1 MSVQANT
8 PMGSGG
14 LAESVA
20 GLIALRATGR
30 PDSIAVEDRTTTLT
44 YAELDAASARV
55 ASGLLAAGVE
65 PEEPVAVCLPRSW
78 QATCAFLGTLRA
90 GAAYLPLGDAQPP
103 ARRRRLLELAG
114 ARLAIEGP
122 GERKRLGEATRVLD
136 IDQLLGTE
144 DGPATT
150 QAIASE
156 QLAYVLFT
164 SGSTGEP
171 KGVEITHA
179 NMLQLLAGGSPLVP
193 EPGDIVLGVAP
204 TEFDISVLETV
215 GALAAGA
222 RLVLAPSGRPD
233 PRAVG
238 ELIAER
244 GVTYAFFAAGLFE
257 QVARAAL
264 PRLGGLRLVAAGG
277 DVMSPA
283 AAGALREAHPE
294 VRVLN
299 AYGPTETSIVAT
311 CFEVAEPDG
320 TPLPIGHALPGYEL
334 HVLDPD
340 GEPVADGEAGEL
352 WIGGPG
358 VGRGYRNDA
367 ARSAERFRP
376 DPFSSHSRARIYG
389 SGDMVRRREDGELL
403 FLGRLDDQV
412 KIAGH
417 RIEPGEVEQALG
429 AHPDVRHAAVVARED
444 VAGHKR
450 LVAYAAVRDDGV
462 RTESLMDHLAQRLP
476 RYMLPTT
483 IELLPELPLTA
494 RGKVDRAALPAP
506 LRNPQV
512 EATGDVA
519 AVAALMAE
527 LLGLEGVGPDEDFF
541 ALGAD
546 SLLAIQLLGRLRER
560 TGAGLDVNAVFEAR
574 TARALAA
581 LVDAMD
587 ASPPQREQLRRSAK
601 PGPAPAT
608 LAQRRA
614 WLFERANPDSLSY
627 QFACFIDL
635 RGELDEDALEA
646 ALGDL
651 IRRHES
657 LRTSI
662 VEHDGELV
670 QRVEEGVALPL
681 ERVDLRDAGPAAWPQ
696 LLRERV
702 RQRIALERAPMLRW
716 TLVRRGERRWSLI
729 DVEHHAVHDGWS
741 FMVLLED
748 LAELYSARV
757 GGRAAEL
764 PPLEVQLSDFA
775 RWERSALGGELERKQ
790 LAYWQRT
797 LDPDP
802 PLLEL
807 PYDRPRPRRESFT
820 GGSVRRPLDP
830 ALATRLRALAEEE
843 GATAFMACLAAFA
856 LLLGRLSGEERL
868 QIGSGLAN
876 RTDPAAERLVG
887 MTVATVAL
895 AVDLSGDPNVREL
908 LRRVRGVV
916 LGGVAN
922 SDVPFERVVEQLGP
936 PRRPDRSPLVQT
948 LFSFDDAPAGKRAW
962 GGLETRVVQTISN
975 GTAKADIS
983 VIGVDH
989 GDGAP
994 FFIWEHSDLFTD
1006 ATAHRLAAHH
1016 LHLLEQFVE
1025 RPEAPLSE
1033 LDLIDPEERERLRA
1047 WSVNADGFDREAT
1060 IPDLVI
1066 RQRER
1071 DPRATA
1077 VIDRERQLDYA
1088 ELLAQAGGVATAL
1101 RERGVERG
1109 DRVGV
1114 LTGRS
1119 LEAPIAQLGA
1129 LLSGAAY
1136 VPLDP
1141 SFPDAR
1147 IAQLLNVAEARIL
1160 LSRGP
1165 VERPLPAGVETVD
1178 VTGCGERELAPRDEL
1193 SSDDLAYVI
1202 YTSGSTGAPKGVEVT
1217 HRNVVRLVDDPTFAE
1232 QGPGTVMLHGASP
1245 GFDGATFEIW
1255 GPLANGGTV
1264 ACLAEQPTPD
1274 SIAMAIERDGI
1285 NVACITTGLFNQVVE
1300 RRPDCLAA
1308 LRQVIPG
1315 GEALSPAHARKALAA
1330 LAPGAR
1336 LTNGYG
1342 PTETTTYATT
1352 HDLRP
1357 GDEVGNAVP
1366 IGRPIQATTCRVL
1379 DPAGRELPIGAIGEL
1394 AIGGDGVSRG
1404 YRGDP
1409 ELTAER
1415 FQPDPEMPGGRRYL
1429 TGDLVRRRADGTLEF
1444 VGRADRQLKLR
1455 GFRVEPAE
1463 TEQAL
1468 RSHPGIA
1475 DAVVV
1480 PFERAPGDVALAA
1493 YLVAAGEGA
1502 PPGRQELRAHV
1513 AGGLPAAMV
1522 PTAWVELPELPLNA
1536 NGKIDRG
1543 RLPDPGDEHLAQAGG
1558 GRPTS
1563 KTERRVIE
1571 CFEAVLGISGVGPED
1586 DFFAL
1591 GGHSLLAVE
1600 LFAELER
1607 LGRRRL
1613 PLALIF
1619 DAPTPRRLA
1628 AGLGSDAP
1636 AARWDSLVPLK
1647 PSGSRPPL
1655 FVVAAGDGNI
1665 VGFGPL
1671 ARHLSAEQPL
1681 YGLQPN
1687 GLDGR
1692 RPLDRGV
1699 MEMAARYLEA
1709 MRRVQPCGPY
1719 FLAGRCNGATVAYEI
1734 AQQLRAA
1741 GKEVPLLVALDSAPP
1756 APKPAELM
1764 RGLPYDPMMETA
1776 RLRALG
1782 AGEKAPDPEAPGGGA
1797 KLAAWLRQPAA
1808 PGVSRYLL
1816 ELWSWRED
1824 LQRAFPDPLGAD
1836 AAALADF
1843 AWTAAVDELAPEL
1856 LLPTF
1861 SPRCL
1866 TPDGQR
1872 WDWAMATAWETL
1884 GNRPTDPLSTAGWRE
1899 LRGRL
1904 VEPLA
1909 TLSVNRYL
1917 LAASHRDD
1925 LRDVFADPD
1934 GESAPAL
1941 LEWAWEH
1948 GIHEGLAPDLLPP
1961 PARRLPRAARL
1972 RLAMRPARQAA
1983 TRAWGAGTRRAAR
1996 ASGEATGEAMRLLE
2010 RRLGRPLPG
2019 AGERTIQRAM
2029 AAAREARAGYRAAPW
2044 PGEVVLV
2051 SSEEFRDKSS
2061 YLGWQARAQGGV
2073 RRFELPHGH
2082 IEMLREPG
2090 VADLA
2095 VCLEQRIAEALGG

>member
-8 PMGSGG
+8 PTGSGG

-20 GLIALRATGR
+20 GLIALQGAEC
-30 PDSIAVEDRTTTLT
+30 PDAIAVEDGPTTLT
-44 YAELDAASARV
+44 YAELDAVAARV
-55 ASGLLAAGVE
+55 ANGLLAAGVE
-65 PEEPVAVCLPRSW
+65 PEEPVAVCLPRGW
-78 QATCAFLGTLRA
+78 QAVCAFLGALRA

-114 ARLAIEGP
+114 GRLAIEGA
-122 GERKRLGEATRVLD
+122 GERERLGEATRVLD
-136 IDQLLGTE
+136 IDRLLETE
-144 DGPATT
+144 DGPATAP
-150 QAIASE
+150 AIASE

-179 NMLQLLAGGSPLVP
+179 NMLQLLTGGSPLLP
-193 EPGDIVLGVAP
+193 KPGDAVLGVGP
-204 TEFDISVLETV
+204 TEFDISVLETI

-222 RLVLAPSGRPD
+222 RLVLAPTGRPD

-238 ELIAER
+238 ELIAAR

-257 QVARAAL
+257 QVVRAAL
-264 PRLGGLRLVAAGG
+264 PRLGGLRLIAAGG

-283 AAGALREAHPE
+283 AAGALREAHPG

-311 CFEVAEPDG
+311 YFEVGEPDG
-320 TPLPIGHALPGYEL
+320 SPLPIGRALPGYEL
-334 HVLDPD
+334 HVLDPG
-340 GEPVADGEAGEL
+340 GEPVAGGEAGEL

-358 VGRGYRNDA
+358 VGRGYRGDP

-376 DPFSSHSRARIYG
+376 DPFSDREGARIYG
-389 SGDMVRRREDGELL
+389 SGDAVRRRNDGELL

-417 RIEPGEVEQALG
+417 RIEPGEVEQALST
-429 AHPDVRHAAVVARED
+429 HPDVRHAAVVARED

-450 LVAYAAVRDDGV
+450 LVAYAAVREGGSE
-462 RTESLMDHLAQRLP
+462 TAPLMDHLAQRLP
-476 RYMLPTT
+476 RYMLPAT
-483 IELLPELPLTA
+483 IELLPELPLTP
-494 RGKVDRAALPAP
+494 RGKVDRAALPGPRREGAGA
-506 LRNPQV
+506 V
-512 EATGDVA
+512 ASDGA
-519 AVAALMAE
+519 AVVAGLMSE
-527 LLGLEGVGPDEDFF
+527 LLELERVGADEDLFS
-541 ALGAD
+541 LGAD
-546 SLLAIQLLGRLRER
+546 SLLAIQLLGRLRQR

-581 LVDAMD
+581 RIEAEAD
-587 ASPPQREQLRRSAK
+587 QRPRREPLRRSAES
-601 PGPAPAT
+601 GPAPAT
-608 LAQRRA
+608 FAQRRA

-635 RGELDEDALEA
+635 RGKLDQGALEA

-651 IRRHES
+651 IQRHES

-662 VEHDGELV
+662 VERRGELV
-670 QRVEEGVALPL
+670 QLVREDVLLPL
-681 ERVDLRDAGPAAWPQ
+681 EHVDLRCAEPAAWLR

-702 RQRIALERAPMLRW
+702 RRRIALERAPLLRW
-716 TLVRRGERRWSLI
+716 ALVRRGERHWSLI
-729 DVEHHAVHDGWS
+729 DVEHHAIHDGWS

-748 LAELYSARV
+748 LAELYSAHAE
-757 GGRAAEL
+757 GRAAEL
-764 PPLEVQLSDFA
+764 PTLDVQLGDFA
-775 RWERSALGGELERKQ
+775 RWERTALGGELEREQ
-790 LAYWQRT
+790 LAYWKRT
-797 LDPDP
+797 LDLDP

-807 PYDRPRPRRESFT
+807 PTDRPRPRRESFA

-830 ALATRLRALAEEE
+830 TLAARLRELAAEE
-843 GATAFMACLAAFA
+843 GATSFMTCLAGFA

-876 RTDPAAERLVG
+876 RTNPAAERLVG

-895 AVDLSGDPNVREL
+895 AVDLSGDPSVREL
-908 LRRVRGVV
+908 LRRVRETV
-916 LGGVAN
+916 LGAVAN
-922 SDVPFERVVEQLGP
+922 SDVPFERVVEHLAP
-936 PRRPDRSPLVQT
+936 ARRPDRSPLVQT
-948 LFSFDDAPAGKRAW
+948 LFSFDDAPAGTQAW
-962 GGLETRVVQTISN
+962 TGLETRVVQTISN
-975 GTAKADIS
+975 GSAKADLS

-994 FFIWEHSDLFTD
+994 FFIWEHSDLFSD
-1006 ATAHRLAAHH
+1006 ASADRLASHH
-1016 LHLLEQFVE
+1016 LHLLEQLVE
-1025 RPEAPLSE
+1025 RPDAQISE
-1033 LDLIDPEERERLRA
+1033 LDPIDPEERERLRG
-1047 WSVNADGFDREAT
+1047 WSVSADPFDREAT
-1060 IPDLVI
+1060 IPDLI
-1066 RQRER
+1066 LRQAER
-1071 DPRATA
+1071 NPQATA
-1077 VIDRERQLDYA
+1077 VIDGGRSLAYA
-1088 ELLAQAGGVATAL
+1088 ELLARANGVAATL
-1101 RERGVERG
+1101 RERDVKRG
-1109 DRVGV
+1109 DTVGV

-1119 LEAPIAQLGA
+1119 LEAPVAQLGT
-1129 LLSGAAY
+1129 LLAGAAY

-1147 IAQLLNVAEARIL
+1147 IAQLLGAAGARTLLTRGTAEL
-1160 LSRGP
+1160 
-1165 VERPLPAGVETVD
+1165 PLPAGIEAIDTAA
-1178 VTGCGERELAPRDEL
+1178 CGERGLPPNGELAP
-1193 SSDDLAYVI
+1193 DDLAYVI
-1202 YTSGSTGAPKGVEVT
+1202 YTSGSTGTPKGVEVT
-1217 HRNVVRLVDDPTFAE
+1217 HRNVVRLVDDPAFSE

-1245 GFDGATFEIW
+1245 GFDATTFEIW

-1274 SIAMAIERDGI
+1274 SIATAIDRDGV
-1285 NVACITTGLFNQVVE
+1285 NVACIATGLFNQVVE

-1308 LRQVIPG
+1308 LRQAIPG
-1315 GEALSPAHARKALAA
+1315 GDVLSPVHARRALAA
-1330 LAPGAR
+1330 MAPGAR

-1366 IGRPIQATTCRVL
+1366 IGRPIQATSCRVL
-1379 DPAGRELPIGAIGEL
+1379 DPAGRELPVGAVGEL

-1409 ELTAER
+1409 ALTAER
-1415 FQPDPEMPGGRRYL
+1415 FQPDPERPGERRYL

-1493 YLVAAGEGA
+1493 YLVATEEGA

-1513 AGGLPAAMV
+1513 AARLPAAMV

-1536 NGKIDRG
+1536 NGKVDRR

-1558 GRPTS
+1558 GPPTS

-1571 CFEAVLGISGVGPED
+1571 CFEAVLGVSGVGPED

-1619 DAPTPRRLA
+1619 EASTPRRLA

-1647 PSGSRPPL
+1647 PTGSRTPL

-1671 ARHLSAEQPL
+1671 AHHVSAEQPL
-1681 YGLQPN
+1681 YGLQPS

-1699 MEMAARYLEA
+1699 AEMASRYLET
-1709 MRRVQPCGPY
+1709 MRRVQPHGPY
-1719 FLAGRCNGATVAYEI
+1719 LLAGRCNGATVAYEI

-1741 GKEVPLLVALDSAPP
+1741 GEETPLLIALDSSPP
-1756 APKPAELM
+1756 AAKPAELQP
-1764 RGLPYDPMMETA
+1764 GLPYEPMMETA
-1776 RLRALG
+1776 RLRAL
-1782 AGEKAPDPEAPGGGA
+1782 AGGEPVPDPEASGGGA
-1797 KLAAWLRQPAA
+1797 ALAAWLREPAG
-1808 PGVSRYLL
+1808 PGVSRYAL
-1816 ELWSWRED
+1816 ELWRWRAD
-1824 LQRAFPDPLGAD
+1824 LQRAFPEPLAGD
-1836 AAALADF
+1836 AAALASF
-1843 AWTAAVDELAPEL
+1843 AWTEGLDELAAEL
-1856 LLPTF
+1856 LLPAA
-1861 SPRCL
+1861 SPCCR
-1866 TPDGQR
+1866 TADGHS
-1872 WDWAMATAWETL
+1872 WDWAMAEAWREL
-1884 GNRPTDPLSTAGWRE
+1884 GRPADPLSPGGWPWLRDRLLEPAGRS
-1899 LRGRL
+1899 GI
-1904 VEPLA
+1904 
-1909 TLSVNRYL
+1909 NRYL
-1917 LAASHRDD
+1917 LAAAQRED
-1925 LRDVFADPD
+1925 LRVAFPEPL
-1934 GESAPAL
+1934 GESSTAL
-1941 LEWAWEH
+1941 LAWAWAH
-1948 GIHEGLAPDLLPP
+1948 GVEEGLAPDLLPP
-1961 PARRLPRAARL
+1961 PEAPLPRARRLG
-1972 RLAMRPARQAA
+1972 LALRPARLAA
-1983 TRAWGAGTRRAAR
+1983 GRAWRVGSRRLAGASSEAR
-1996 ASGEATGEAMRLLE
+1996 LEAIYRLE
-2010 RRLGRPLPG
+2010 TRLGRPLPG
-2019 AGERTIQRAM
+2019 AGERTIQRAL
-2029 AAAREARAGYRAAPW
+2029 AAAREARAGYRADPW
-2044 PGEVVLV
+2044 PGEVVLI
-2051 SSEEFRDKSS
+2051 SSEEFREKSS
-2061 YLGWQARAQGGV
+2061 YLGWEARAQGGV

-2090 VADLA
+2090 VADLTT
-2095 VCLEQRIAEALGG
+2095 CLEQRIAEALDG

>member
-1 MSVQANT
+1 MSVQAHT
-8 PMGSGG
+8 SATSEVLTASVSG
-14 LAESVA
+14 LV
-20 GLIALRATGR
+20 ALRASEQ
-30 PDSIAVEDRTTTLT
+30 PDRVAIEDEATRLT
-44 YAELDAASARV
+44 YAELDAAATRV
-55 ASGLLAAGVE
+55 ASGLLAAGIE
-65 PEEPVAVCLPRSW
+65 PEEPVAVCLPRGR
-78 QATCAFLGTLRA
+78 QAVCAFLGALRA

-103 ARRRRLLELAG
+103 ARRRRLLELSG
-114 ARLAIEGP
+114 ARLAIEAP
-122 GERKRLGEATRVLD
+122 SERKRLSEGSRALD
-136 IDQLLGTE
+136 IERLLNVDTE
-144 DGPATT
+144 SAAMPTV
-150 QAIASE
+150 E
-156 QLAYVLFT
+156 PRQLAYVLFT

-179 NMLQLLAGGSPLVP
+179 NMLQLLSGGSPLLP
-193 EPGDIVLGVAP
+193 EPDDAVLGVAP
-204 TEFDISVLETV
+204 IEFDISVLETI

-222 RLVLAPSGRPD
+222 RLVLAPAGRPD

-257 QVARAAL
+257 QVVRTAL
-264 PRLGGLRLVAAGG
+264 PRLGGLRLIAAGG

-283 AAGALREAHPE
+283 AASALREAHPD

-311 CFEVAEPDG
+311 CFEVDEPDG
-320 TPLPIGHALPGYEL
+320 SPLPIGRALPGYEL
-334 HVLDPD
+334 HVLDRD
-340 GEPVADGEAGEL
+340 GEPAADGEDGEL

-358 VGRGYRNDA
+358 VGRGYRNDPE
-367 ARSAERFRP
+367 RSAERFRP
-376 DPFSSHSRARIYG
+376 DRFSDRAGARIYG
-389 SGDMVRRREDGELL
+389 SGDLVRRRADGELL
-403 FLGRLDDQV
+403 FLGRIDDQV

-444 VAGHKR
+444 VAGHRR
-450 LVAYAAVRDDGV
+450 LVAYAAVRSGEA
-462 RTESLMDHLAQRLP
+462 RPEALMDHLAQRLP
-476 RYMLPTT
+476 RYMLPAT
-483 IELLPELPLTA
+483 IELLPELPLTP

-506 LRNPQV
+506 RRSAASG
-512 EATGDVA
+512 EAGGDVGA
-519 AVAALMAE
+519 IAGLMAE
-527 LLGLEGVGPDEDFF
+527 LLGLERVGADEDFF

-560 TGAGLDVNAVFEAR
+560 TGAGLNVDAVFEAR

-581 LVDAMD
+581 LVETED
-587 ASPPQREQLRRSAK
+587 ASLPRREPLRRSAE

-635 RGELDEDALEA
+635 RGELDEPALEA

-651 IRRHES
+651 IERHES
-657 LRTSI
+657 LRTSLT
-662 VEHDGELV
+662 ERDGELV
-670 QRVEEGVALPL
+670 QLVHEGVPPPL
-681 ERVDLRDAGPAAWPQ
+681 EQIDLREAEPTAWTR

-702 RQRIALERAPMLRW
+702 RARIALERAPLLRW
-716 TLVRRGERRWSLI
+716 TLVRRGERHWSLI

-757 GGRAAEL
+757 EGRSAEL
-764 PPLEVQLSDFA
+764 PALEVQLGDFA
-775 RWERSALGGELERKQ
+775 RWERSALGGALEREQ
-790 LAYWQRT
+790 LEYWQRT

-807 PYDRPRPRRESFT
+807 PYDRPRPPRESFT

-830 ALATRLRALAEEE
+830 TLAARLRELGGEE
-843 GATAFMACLAAFA
+843 GATSFMSCLAAFA
-856 LLLGRLSGEERL
+856 VLLNLLSGEERM

-895 AVDLSGDPNVREL
+895 ALDLSGDPSVREL

-916 LGGVAN
+916 LGAVAN
-922 SDVPFERVVEQLGP
+922 SDVPFERVVERLAP
-936 PRRPDRSPLVQT
+936 ARRPDRSPLVQT
-948 LFSFDDAPAGKRAW
+948 LFSFDDAPAGNRDWA
-962 GGLETRVVQTISN
+962 GLETRVVQTISN

-1025 RPEAPLSE
+1025 NPEARLSE
-1033 LDLIDPEERERLRA
+1033 LDPIDPEERARLRA

-1060 IPDLVI
+1060 IGDLVT

-1077 VIDRERQLDYA
+1077 VIDGERRLDYA
-1088 ELLAQAGGVATAL
+1088 ELLARAGGVATAL

-1129 LLSGAAY
+1129 LLAGAAY

-1147 IAQLLNVAEARIL
+1147 IAQLLNVAGARTL
-1160 LSRGP
+1160 LSRGA
-1165 VERPLPAGVETVD
+1165 VERPLPPEVETID
-1178 VTGCGERELAPRDEL
+1178 IAGCGERKLAPSDDL
-1193 SSDDLAYVI
+1193 APDDLAYVI

-1217 HRNVVRLVDDPTFAE
+1217 HRNVVRLVDEPEFCE

-1245 GFDGATFEIW
+1245 GFDAATFEIW
-1255 GPLANGGTV
+1255 GPLANGGTI

-1274 SIAMAIERDGI
+1274 SIAGAIERDGI
-1285 NVACITTGLFNQVVE
+1285 NVACIATGLFNQVVE

-1315 GEALSPAHARKALAA
+1315 GDVLSPAHARRALAA
-1330 LAPGAR
+1330 MAPGAR

-1357 GDEVGNAVP
+1357 GDEVGTAVP
-1366 IGRPIQATTCRVL
+1366 IGRPIQATSCRVL

-1409 ELTAER
+1409 GLTAER
-1415 FQPDPEMPGGRRYL
+1415 FQPDPERPGERRYL
-1429 TGDLVRRRADGTLEF
+1429 TGDLVHRRADGALEF

-1463 TEQAL
+1463 IEQAL
-1468 RSHPGIA
+1468 RAHPGVA

-1480 PFERAPGDVALAA
+1480 PFEGSSGDVALAA
-1493 YLVAAGEGA
+1493 HLVAAEGIAA
-1502 PPGRQELRAHV
+1502 PSRQELRAHLT
-1513 AGGLPAAMV
+1513 ARLPAAMV
-1522 PTAWVELPELPLNA
+1522 PTAWIELPELPLNA
-1536 NGKIDRG
+1536 NGKVDRG
-1543 RLPDPGDEHLAQAGG
+1543 RLPDPGDEHLAQADAGA
-1558 GRPTS
+1558 PAS
-1563 KTERRVIE
+1563 EAERRVIRR
-1571 CFEAVLGISGVGPED
+1571 FEAVLGVTGVGPED

-1619 DAPTPRRLA
+1619 EAPTPRRLA
-1628 AGLGSDAP
+1628 ASLGSDAP
-1636 AARWDSLVPLK
+1636 ATHWDSLVPLK
-1647 PSGSRPPL
+1647 PTGGRPPL
-1655 FVVAAGDGNI
+1655 FVIAAGDGNI

-1671 ARHLSAEQPL
+1671 ARHVSAEQPL
-1681 YGLQPN
+1681 YGLQPS

-1699 MEMAARYLEA
+1699 AEMATRYLEA
-1709 MRRVQPCGPY
+1709 IRRVQPHGPY
-1719 FLAGRCNGATVAYEI
+1719 LLAGRCNGATVAYEI
-1734 AQQLRAA
+1734 AQQLHAA
-1741 GKEVPLLVALDSAPP
+1741 GEDAPLLVALDSSPP
-1756 APKPAELM
+1756 AAKPAEL
-1764 RGLPYDPMMETA
+1764 RPRLPYDPMMETA
-1776 RLRALG
+1776 RLRALA
-1782 AGEKAPDPEAPGGGA
+1782 AGEPVPDPEANGGGA
-1797 KLAAWLRQPAA
+1797 GLAAWLREPAA
-1808 PGVSRYLL
+1808 PGVSRYAL
-1816 ELWSWRED
+1816 ELWHWRAD
-1824 LQRAFPDPLGAD
+1824 LQRAFPEPLGAD
-1836 AAALADF
+1836 APALAAF
-1843 AWTAAVDELAPEL
+1843 AWTDALEELAPEL
-1856 LLPTF
+1856 LLPTP
-1861 SPRCL
+1861 SPRCR
-1866 TPDGQR
+1866 TADGR
-1872 WDWAMATAWETL
+1872 SWDWAMATAWEDGA
-1884 GNRPTDPLSTAGWRE
+1884 GNRQIRWRQRAGARCASTCWNGSAQTESTGIWLPPRSARTCGPPSPTRSARAPRRCWPGRGNTASKRGWRRACC
-1899 LRGRL
+1899 LRRRRACHGGGASAWRCGPHGRRPAARGTPARGVL
-1904 VEPLA
+1904 PA
-1909 TLSVNRYL
+1909 PRAKRSSRRS
-1917 LAASHRDD
+1917 AASKRD
-1925 LRDVFADPD
+1925 FADRCPAP
-1934 GESAPAL
+1934 ESARSS
-1941 LEWAWEH
+1941 
-1948 GIHEGLAPDLLPP
+1948 
-1961 PARRLPRAARL
+1961 ARSQ
-1972 RLAMRPARQAA
+1972 RPAGQGR
-1983 TRAWGAGTRRAAR
+1983 
-1996 ASGEATGEAMRLLE
+1996 ATG
-2010 RRLGRPLPG
+2010 PTPG
-2019 AGERTIQRAM
+2019 
-2029 AAAREARAGYRAAPW
+2029 
-2044 PGEVVLV
+2044 
-2051 SSEEFRDKSS
+2051 
-2061 YLGWQARAQGGV
+2061 QARS
-2073 RRFELPHGH
+2073 
-2082 IEMLREPG
+2082 
-2090 VADLA
+2090 
-2095 VCLEQRIAEALGG
+2095 C